1 MKWQEFVKD
10 FIGDNEVVE
19 VKASSL
25 KKMLLDNENMM
36 KLLDGKDKQIEMQRR
51 VIDTL
56 KQQLVWEDAK
66 KPRFIDLEA

>member
-1 MKWQEFVKD
+1 MKWQDFVKD

-19 VKASSL
+19 VKATSL
-25 KKMLLDNENMM
+25 KKMLLDNEKIM
-36 KLLDGKDKQIEMQRR
+36 LLIEEKDNLINTQRR

-56 KQQLVWEDAK
+56 KQQIAWEETK

>member
-36 KLLDGKDKQIEMQRR
+36 NLLEEKDNLINTQRR

-56 KQQLVWEDAK
+56 KQQIIWEDSK